1 MCNDRCRRLDS
12 KEEFLTFLICRRRK
26 TSKMTII
33 DDELDEIRRCC
44 ENVIPDSK
52 VVACVPAM
60 IRVEIR
66 YFLYDTCLSKINIT
80 IE

>member
-1 MCNDRCRRLDS
+1 
-12 KEEFLTFLICRRRK
+12 
-26 TSKMTII
+26 MTII

-66 YFLYDTCLSKINIT
+66 YFLYDTYMSKIDIT
-80 IE
+80 MTTI

>member
-1 MCNDRCRRLDS
+1 
-12 KEEFLTFLICRRRK
+12 
-26 TSKMTII
+26 MTII

-66 YFLYDTCLSKINIT
+66 YFLFDTCLAKINIT
-80 IE
+80 IKQRNKNQVNLLSFAGKVTSRRWLFV

>member
-1 MCNDRCRRLDS
+1 M
-12 KEEFLTFLICRRRK
+12 
-26 TSKMTII
+26 SKMTII

-66 YFLYDTCLSKINIT
+66 YFLKWIVTKYGRVN
-80 IE
+80 